1 MKTSAPHCYGNTRQ
15 ISETYDR
22 VFIMITIVC
31 FVPYTAKGR
40 KSSCY
45 NIIQF
50 VVKVASNVCG
60 EERLCDEPKECLRRR
75 LWQKQT
81 KYDLDEG
88 IY

>member
-31 FVPYTAKGR
+31 FVPSTAKG
-40 KSSCY
+40 Y
-45 NIIQF
+45 NIIHF
-50 VVKVASNVCG
+50 VVKVTSNVCG

>member
-1 MKTSAPHCYGNTRQ
+1 MKTSAPHCYGNTKQ
-15 ISETYDR
+15 ISETYDG

-31 FVPYTAKGR
+31 FVSYTARGCKIP
-40 KSSCY
+40 CY
-45 NIIQF
+45 NLIQF

-60 EERLCDEPKECLRRR
+60 EERLCGESKECLRRR